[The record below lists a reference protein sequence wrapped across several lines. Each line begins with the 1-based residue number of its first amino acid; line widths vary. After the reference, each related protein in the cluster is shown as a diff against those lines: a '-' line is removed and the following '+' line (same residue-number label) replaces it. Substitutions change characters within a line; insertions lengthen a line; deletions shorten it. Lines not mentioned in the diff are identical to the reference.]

1 MLRRL
6 IALVFILAV
15 ANGALAAAPL
25 RACDHESGAAGVD
38 AMECCRKARARED
51 AHGAQPSE
59 LCCSGCARSAPATAG
74 ESEAV
79 RVAQSHAAEELPAA
93 LPPRVSAPK
102 AAAGIHTFHPVPLPS
117 KPAYILHLAL
127 LI

>member
-6 IALVFILAV
+6 IALMFILAV
-15 ANGALAAAPL
+15 TGGALAAAPL
-25 RACDHESGAAGVD
+25 RACDHESGAEGMD
-38 AMECCRKARARED
+38 TMECCRKARARKD
-51 AHGAQPSE
+51 AHGAVPSE
-59 LCCSGCARSAPATAG
+59 LCCSGCAQSAPATAG

-79 RVAQSHAAEELPAA
+79 RVAQSYASGQLPAA
-93 LPPRVSAPK
+93 PPPRDSAPR
-102 AAAGIHTFHPVPLPS
+102 AAAGIHTFHPIPLAS